1 MSMGRFLLQRL
12 YVSITIYLNVSRYMQ
27 VEKKHL
33 RLKCPHVKSIFTFI
47 SKHFKQ
53 TIITVYFFVLKGLQ
67 ERNFS
72 YPISDC

>member
-1 MSMGRFLLQRL
+1 
-12 YVSITIYLNVSRYMQ
+12 MQ